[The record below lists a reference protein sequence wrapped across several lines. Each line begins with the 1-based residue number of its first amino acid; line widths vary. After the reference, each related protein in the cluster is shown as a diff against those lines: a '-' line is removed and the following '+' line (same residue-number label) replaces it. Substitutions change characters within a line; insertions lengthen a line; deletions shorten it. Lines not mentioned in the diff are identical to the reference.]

1 MRVVLEVDKGPNRG
15 TKYELE
21 VRGYRAVGRG
31 SGPEVT
37 VQLSKE
43 GDRSLEPDDLRVVEE
58 HLAKRGKGDG
68 GDDSIE
74 AGNLRIGAYRRGR
87 DILIDDDKISRK
99 HAMFFLDDDGPS
111 VVDLLSTNGTHVNG
125 KKVDDADLAEGD
137 IVNIGKTRFIVRIED
152 DSDDLSG

>member
-21 VRGYRAVGRG
+21 TRGYRAVGRA

-58 HLAKRGKGDG
+58 HLAKRGKKDESEG
-68 GDDSIE
+68 E
-74 AGNLRIGAYRRGR
+74 AENLRIGAYRRGR
-87 DILIDDDKISRK
+87 DILVDDDKISRK

-125 KKVDDADLAEGD
+125 RKVDDSDLSDGD
-137 IVNIGKTRFIVRIED
+137 IVNIGKTRFIVHLEGE
-152 DSDDLSG
+152 SDDLKG

>member
-1 MRVVLEVDKGPNRG
+1 MKVILEVDKGPNRG

-43 GDRSLEPDDLRVVEE
+43 GDRALEPDDIRVIEE
-58 HLAKRGKGDG
+58 HLRKRGG
-68 GDDSIE
+68 GEPDDSEE
-74 AGNLRIGAYRRGR
+74 AENLRIGAYRRGR

-99 HAMFFLDDDGPS
+99 HAMFFLDDEGPS

-125 KKVDDADLAEGD
+125 RKVDDADLSDGD
-137 IVNIGKTRFIVRIED
+137 IVNIGKTRFIVRLEG
-152 DSDDLSG
+152 SDDAS